1 MCHTLTFD
9 SSIKFQT
16 YLNIDVLDKSR
27 PEDRA
32 NPNRLSVMAAIKRQK
47 HNPTSWRNL
56 ELERASAMLQGT
68 MSTEDTKSLETLRG
82 LNDINGEE
90 GKKIIDDLESRHG
103 PDFWQNGMEHF
114 TDEEFTAKV
123 VAGGRAH
130 ALKLVGKTWRAPVY
144 KQHRLQVAYIQ
155 EYFLARAHVVKAELC
170 RLQQLPG
177 SPDAAVLPH
186 GDGQLTPWQIFFS
199 HIWRQAAV
207 QVVDLAGGP
216 GCCAAGACSF
226 FHEWLGAQES
236 SKARTIDAT
245 ILDPVGE
252 WAWCSEKLG
261 FNFRCSASMSD
272 MILEDCTFSADVV
285 LIGWAMNFASKLFWQ
300 RLKEAFRQR
309 VAALPSCN
317 PYALVLVVDRNPHA
331 LHFRD
336 RREEVLQ
343 KAEVIQR
350 DHGKNVTYAFLLG
363 GEAGSASSE
372 DGDAPEE

>member
-1 MCHTLTFD
+1 
-9 SSIKFQT
+9 
-16 YLNIDVLDKSR
+16 
-27 PEDRA
+27 
-32 NPNRLSVMAAIKRQK
+32 
-47 HNPTSWRNL
+47 
-56 ELERASAMLQGT
+56 MLQGA
-68 MSTEDTKSLETLRG
+68 MSVEDAKSLETLRG
-82 LNDINGEE
+82 LSDINCEE
-90 GKKIIDDLESRHG
+90 GKKVIDDLESRHG
-103 PDFWQNGMEHF
+103 PAFWQNGMENL
-114 TDEEFTAKV
+114 TDDEFTAKV

-130 ALKLVGKTWRAPVY
+130 ALRLVGKTWRAHVY

-155 EYFLARAHVVKAELC
+155 EYFLVRANVVKAELC
-170 RLQQLPG
+170 QLQQLFG
-177 SPDAAVLPH
+177 SSDAAALPR

-199 HIWRQAAV
+199 HIWRQAVV

-226 FHEWLGAQES
+226 FHEWLGVNKES
-236 SKARTIDAT
+236 SKARKIEAT
-245 ILDPVGE
+245 ILDPVSE

-261 FNFRCSASMSD
+261 FNFRRSASMSD

-300 RLKEAFRQR
+300 RLREAFRQR

-363 GEAGSASSE
+363 SEAGSGSS
-372 DGDAPEE
+372 DFGDAPEE